1 MQNET
6 LNDKEFRRLSEF
18 IEGEVGIKMPA
29 NKRIMLEGRLRK
41 RLKALKM
48 SSFGEYVEHVF
59 NNDDGE
65 IVHMIDVV
73 TTNKT
78 DFFREPEHFRYL
90 QHTLIPR
97 HRGDG
102 WGVDQPL
109 KLWSAAA
116 STGEEA
122 YSMAITLAEVRREEP
137 RFQYRILGTDISTA
151 VLHTAQKGVYPLDR
165 IASIDRGLRDR
176 YFLRSRNRD
185 AALVRVRSELR
196 RRVAFHRLNLMIPDY
211 PIADRFHVIFCR
223 NVIIYFDRP
232 RQIALLQR
240 LHRFL
245 VPGGYLFLGHSES
258 LAGINLP
265 FESVA
270 PTVYQRLEHAP
281 PEYPTDHKGVPK
293 HDIQAGAM
301 Q

>member
-6 LNDKEFRRLSEF
+6 LNDKQFLRLSEF

-48 SSFGEYVEHVF
+48 SSFGEYIDHVF
-59 NNDDGE
+59 DQDDGE

-90 QHTLIPR
+90 QHTLVPR
-97 HRGDG
+97 HRVDG
-102 WGVDQPL
+102 WGIDAPL

-122 YSMAITLAEVRREEP
+122 YSMAITMAEVRREEP
-137 RFQYRILGTDISTA
+137 RFQFRILGTDISTA
-151 VLHTAQKGVYPLDR
+151 VLHTAQKGVYPLNR
-165 IASIDRGLRDR
+165 ITPVDAGLRNR
-176 YFLRSRNRD
+176 YFLRSRDRD

-196 RRVAFHRLNLMIPDY
+196 RSVSFHRLNLMAPDY
-211 PIADRFHVIFCR
+211 PIVDRFHAIFCR

-232 RQIALLQR
+232 RQISLLQR

-265 FESVA
+265 FQSVA
-270 PTVYQRLEHAP
+270 PTVYQRLEHKD
-281 PEYPTDHKGVPK
+281 T
-293 HDIQAGAM
+293 QAGVT